1 MPDPEAE
8 IIGTV
13 LAVLLFFG
21 AFIYAFLRRKF
32 GQVCKACGERSPT
45 GAQACNH
52 CGAKFDS

>member
-21 AFIYAFLRRKF
+21 CFIYVILRSKF

-45 GAQACNH
+45 DSQACNH